1 MAFPIDKPMDGRG
14 SVAAAEERVRLAE
27 AEFQR
32 VQQADDFCMTSGS
45 YDRAQSSLTAA
56 RRALTEAQVAHI
68 QNMAADI
75 TARGEALMRAAGMAL
90 AHNPSME
97 TH

>member
-1 MAFPIDKPMDGRG
+1 MAL
-14 SVAAAEERVRLAE
+14 SVEQAQERVRLAE
-27 AEFQR
+27 DELYR

-56 RRALTEAQVAHI
+56 RRALTDAQVAHI
-68 QNMAADI
+68 QNMAAEI
-75 TARGEALMRAAGMAL
+75 AARGEALMRAARIAL